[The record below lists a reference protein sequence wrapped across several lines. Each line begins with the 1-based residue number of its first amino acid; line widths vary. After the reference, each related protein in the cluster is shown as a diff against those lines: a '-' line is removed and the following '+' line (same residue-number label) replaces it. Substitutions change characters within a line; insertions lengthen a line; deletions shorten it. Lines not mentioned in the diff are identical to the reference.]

1 MKKSITC
8 SIFDINFSSS
18 NVNGNGNVCFSDSV
32 GMPVSLDFTVNGY
45 TCGYSDTAITGSYK
59 VILTVN
65 SNSISYSNISIVAD
79 NAAGYLK

>member
-1 MKKSITC
+1 MEEFGVEKLTKRI
-8 SIFDINFSSS
+8 IVWD
-18 NVNGNGNVCFSDSV
+18 
-32 GMPVSLDFTVNGY
+32 
-45 TCGYSDTAITGSYK
+45 YK